1 MSIDERDFRE
11 RLIEAQ
17 RALEALSATTAEAA
31 KPVELDQTRVG
42 RVSRMDAMQS
52 QAMSVEAK
60 RRQELQLKKLGAALK
75 RLDEGDYGYCI
86 RCGEEINV
94 ERLKVELTALL
105 CIRCAE
111 QGEQQK

>member
-1 MSIDERDFRE
+1 MSIDEADFRA
-11 RLIEAQ
+11 RLLAA
-17 RALEALSATTAEAA
+17 REALQTLASTTAEAA

-52 QAMSVEAK
+52 QAMSLEVK
-60 RRQELQLKKLGAALK
+60 RRQELQLKKLGAALQ
-75 RLDEGDYGYCI
+75 RLDDGDYGYCI

-94 ERLKVELTALL
+94 DRLKVELTTLL
-105 CIRCAE
+105 CIDCAE

>member
-17 RALEALSATTAEAA
+17 RALVALSATTAEAA

-52 QAMSVEAK
+52 QAMSLEAK

-75 RLDEGDYGYCI
+75 RLDEGAYGYCI

-105 CIRCAE
+105 CICCAE

>member
-1 MSIDERDFRE
+1 MSIDEADFRT
-11 RLIEAQ
+11 RL
-17 RALEALSATTAEAA
+17 RAAREALQALSSTTAEAA

-52 QAMSVEAK
+52 QAMSLEVK

-75 RLDEGDYGYCI
+75 RLDDGDYGYCI

-94 ERLKVELTALL
+94 ERLKVELTTLL
-105 CIRCAE
+105 CIGCAE
-111 QGEQQK
+111 RGEQQK